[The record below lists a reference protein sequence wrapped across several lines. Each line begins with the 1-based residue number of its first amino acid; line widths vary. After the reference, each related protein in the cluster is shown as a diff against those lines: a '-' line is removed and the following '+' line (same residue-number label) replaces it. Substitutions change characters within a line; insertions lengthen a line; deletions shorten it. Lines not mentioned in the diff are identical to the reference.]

1 MQIWIITVKRR
12 QEEPEP
18 VEKAGANLFSAD
30 IALPPEKRNF
40 HFNTKSSASLT
51 RRSILMS

>member
-1 MQIWIITVKRR
+1 MQIWIITAKRR

-18 VEKAGANLFSAD
+18 VEKAGANLFGAD